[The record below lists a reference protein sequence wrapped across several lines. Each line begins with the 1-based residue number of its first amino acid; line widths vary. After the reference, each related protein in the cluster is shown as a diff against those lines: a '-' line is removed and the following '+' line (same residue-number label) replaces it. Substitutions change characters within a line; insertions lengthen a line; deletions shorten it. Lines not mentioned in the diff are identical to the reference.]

1 MVYGLVKAD
10 IPQGHRS
17 SGRYTVGLAY
27 LPIPM
32 GKMTAKQ
39 AAKITDAEVVAA
51 ARQDGFRNPQVL
63 AIAALKAKAARRSTM
78 REFPEIRRAVFATV
92 REDEAKRR
100 KSKGRKSKGRRSG
113 R

>member
-39 AAKITDAEVVAA
+39 ASKITTAEVIAA

-78 REFPEIRRAVFATV
+78 LEFPNIRKGVFA
-92 REDEAKRR
+92 RRKDKAKR
-100 KSKGRKSKGRRSG
+100 RKSKGRRSG